1 MHHWKIHDQC
11 SYYAKVTDCI
21 SICSTAVFLAI
32 VQISH
37 LPEKATIWRAYNLF
51 HIHSGLGSKR
61 NLSEVKNFI
70 RTKKAVLSILLRC
83 PPRYLFSTK
92 HLPMETFRAAAYF
105 VASTQINVSAV
116 PETAVILL
124 RRKMG
129 KENTTAFLELPIPT
143 EDKGCWH
150 SDPDNEHDIFTATL
164 SSQNVRTGY
173 SSHNTLLQNNQG
185 TQRGSAVPF
194 PHTSFMSVWLH
205 LH

>member
-1 MHHWKIHDQC
+1 M
-11 SYYAKVTDCI
+11 
-21 SICSTAVFLAI
+21 
-32 VQISH
+32 
-37 LPEKATIWRAYNLF
+37 
-51 HIHSGLGSKR
+51 
-61 NLSEVKNFI
+61 
-70 RTKKAVLSILLRC
+70 
-83 PPRYLFSTK
+83 
-92 HLPMETFRAAAYF
+92 
-105 VASTQINVSAV
+105 ASTQINVSAV